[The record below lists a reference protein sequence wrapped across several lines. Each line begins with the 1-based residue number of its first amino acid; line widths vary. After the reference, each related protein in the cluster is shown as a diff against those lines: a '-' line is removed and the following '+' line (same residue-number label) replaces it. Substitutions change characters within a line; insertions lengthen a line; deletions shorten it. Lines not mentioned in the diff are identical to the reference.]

1 MFGYVREYPPELKL
15 KHHVLYRA
23 VYCGLCKS
31 MGRCTGFC
39 SRVTLS
45 YDGVFLALVRMAL
58 EKTKPEIQPERC
70 FLHPFKKH
78 PMLRQNAA
86 LAYSARVS
94 ALLVYG
100 KVADDV
106 ADTRGAKRML
116 YRMAQPF
123 AAHFRKKAGLEE
135 LRALVQQQL
144 TQLSAYEAE
153 PGDSFD
159 KPADLFGA
167 VCAECFS
174 FGLEGEQKLLSRTVG
189 SHVGRWIYAADALD
203 DFEKDQKNG
212 TYNPFARLYGA
223 ELSEND
229 RKAIADTMKNELVS
243 IGNAFDLMDFED
255 TDIRTLLYHIVFEG
269 MHKTT
274 EDLANRK
281 KKGET
286 H

>member
-78 PMLRQNAA
+78 PMLRQNAV

-123 AAHFRKKAGLEE
+123 AAHFQKKAGLEE

-159 KPADLFGA
+159 KPADLFGV

-174 FGLEGEQKLLSRTVG
+174 FGLEGEQKLLARTVG

-203 DFEKDQKNG
+203 DFEKDRKCG
-212 TYNPFARLYGA
+212 TYNPFVRLYGT
-223 ELSEND
+223 ELSESV
-229 RKAIADTMKNELVS
+229 RKAIADSMKIELVS
-243 IGNAFDLMDFED
+243 SGNAFDLMNFED

>member
-70 FLHPFKKH
+70 FLHPFKRH
-78 PMLRQNAA
+78 PMLRQNAV

-123 AAHFRKKAGLEE
+123 AAHFRKKAGLEG

-159 KPADLFGA
+159 KPADLFGV

-174 FGLEGEQKLLSRTVG
+174 FGLEGEQKLLARNVG

-203 DFEKDQKNG
+203 DFEKDRKCG
-212 TYNPFARLYGA
+212 TYNPFARLYSA

-269 MHKTT
+269 MYKTT

>member
-70 FLHPFKKH
+70 FLHPFKRH
-78 PMLRQNAA
+78 PMLRQNAV
-86 LAYSARVS
+86 LAYSARAS

-123 AAHFRKKAGLEE
+123 AAHFRKKAGLEG
-135 LRALVQQQL
+135 LRVLVQQQL

-159 KPADLFGA
+159 KPADLFGV

-174 FGLEGEQKLLSRTVG
+174 FGLEGEQKLLARTVG

-203 DFEKDQKNG
+203 DFEKDQKCG
-212 TYNPFARLYGA
+212 TYNPFARLYGT
-223 ELSEND
+223 ELSESD

-243 IGNAFDLMDFED
+243 IGNAFDLMNFED

>member
-1 MFGYVREYPPELKL
+1 M
-15 KHHVLYRA
+15 LYRA

-70 FLHPFKKH
+70 FLHPFKRH

-123 AAHFRKKAGLEE
+123 AAHFRKKAGLEG

-159 KPADLFGA
+159 KPADLFGV

-174 FGLEGEQKLLSRTVG
+174 FGLEGEQKLLARTVG

-203 DFEKDQKNG
+203 DFEKDRKCG
-212 TYNPFARLYGA
+212 TYNPFVRLYGT
-223 ELSEND
+223 ELSESD

>member
-70 FLHPFKKH
+70 FLHPFKRH
-78 PMLRQNAA
+78 PMLRQNAV

-123 AAHFRKKAGLEE
+123 AVHFQKKAGLEE
-135 LRALVQQQL
+135 LCTLVQQQL

-159 KPADLFGA
+159 KPADLFGV

-174 FGLEGEQKLLSRTVG
+174 FGLEGEQKLLARTVG

-203 DFEKDQKNG
+203 DFEKDQKCG
-212 TYNPFARLYGA
+212 TYNPFARLYGT
-223 ELSEND
+223 ELSESD

>member
-78 PMLRQNAA
+78 PMLRQNAV

-123 AAHFRKKAGLEE
+123 AAHFRKKAGLEG

-153 PGDSFD
+153 PSDSFD
-159 KPADLFGA
+159 KPADLFGV

-174 FGLEGEQKLLSRTVG
+174 FGLEGEQKLLARTVG

-203 DFEKDQKNG
+203 DFEKDRKCG
-212 TYNPFARLYGA
+212 TYNPFARLYSA

-269 MHKTT
+269 MYKTT